1 MDREDRA
8 KKVMFQRV
16 VLGIFAVL
24 VVIAIVVGIRSCA
37 KKDDNAK
44 VTTVKATKAP
54 TTKETTTNCLTEV
67 SAQSPT
73 GSRALLSR
81 QARGW
86 VQPGRTL

>member
-37 KKDDNAK
+37 KKDDSAK
-44 VTTVKATKAP
+44 VTTVKGEACGGSDPGEDAG
-54 TTKETTTNCLTEV
+54 CLD
-67 SAQSPT
+67 
-73 GSRALLSR
+73 
-81 QARGW
+81 
-86 VQPGRTL
+86 